1 MLFITSQWKFVLPQ
15 RCQISSSIWHIL
27 LLFNLFLNQAYLNCF
42 WKRHGSFS
50 FLWIKGMQCFTL
62 FYLFFMAQAVPED
75 LSWTCTEV
83 DLISASSHNCL
94 FASVIFGEFWFNW
107 EYIRLLQSHYFFC
120 HCAVSAKDKSG
131 SKSKKRR
138 KWENEKNIG
147 AQLYQRSTSN
157 WRLGVGLSLHGS
169 VADVPEGRPYVILV

>member
-83 DLISASSHNCL
+83 DLIAASSHNCL

-107 EYIRLLQSHYFFC
+107 EYIRLLQSDYFFC

-131 SKSKKRR
+131 SKSKLFSFFLSPLFKKEVGRKIAAHFLLEKRR
-138 KWENEKNIG
+138 FRRFPNKKWK
-147 AQLYQRSTSN
+147 
-157 WRLGVGLSLHGS
+157 
-169 VADVPEGRPYVILV
+169 VAKSQ

>member
-1 MLFITSQWKFVLPQ
+1 MLISKLSCNQMLFITSQWKFVLPQ

-83 DLISASSHNCL
+83 DLIAASSHNCL

-107 EYIRLLQSHYFFC
+107 DYIRLLQSDYFFC

-131 SKSKKRR
+131 SKSKGYESQFMLKER
-138 KWENEKNIG
+138 WFG
-147 AQLYQRSTSN
+147 
-157 WRLGVGLSLHGS
+157 
-169 VADVPEGRPYVILV
+169 